1 MKSENEACRLLRQTV
16 QELQAQISESR
27 ILLDKENTK
36 FDSARRQQEASAA
49 TKKKRAVCCFLNRN
63 VSVCRSESCW
73 VFFQSM
79 QTKQKSLLEQVE
91 ALDEEC
97 EELQRQ
103 LEERRDTQ
111 VQLEEELQRTTDEKE
126 RLQVQL
132 NKQQVA
138 PPSSID
144 VTNIWVGFR

>member
-1 MKSENEACRLLRQTV
+1 
-16 QELQAQISESR
+16 
-27 ILLDKENTK
+27 
-36 FDSARRQQEASAA
+36 
-49 TKKKRAVCCFLNRN
+49 
-63 VSVCRSESCW
+63 
-73 VFFQSM
+73 M